1 MPVLPPRPTPQL
13 LQAALVE
20 AFGLH
25 QRGQLAEAAARYE
38 AILAVAPKL
47 FDALHL
53 RGVVG
58 LQQGDAALAAKLIGQ
73 AVKVDPRNPVAQGN
87 LGTAQARLG
96 RFTEAVASFDRAIA
110 LAPNQ
115 PDAHANRANALAEL
129 GRPAAALDGYGRA
142 LALRPDHAEAQAGR
156 AGALR
161 ALGRLPEAL
170 AAAEAALALRPD
182 LAEAHNAR
190 GTALTDLGRAAD
202 ALVALDRAIALNPG
216 MAKAHVNRASLLCTM
231 RRFSEALASAGQAV
245 ALAPDDATAELA
257 RGTALLG
264 LQRPGEAAE
273 AFRRAVALRPGF
285 ADAQDNL
292 ALALVT
298 LGQSDAAEDASARAL
313 RSALAGERDGRLA
326 EDICA
331 ALRAIDR
338 LPAIY
343 ADAAQLQGARDSVAA
358 ALAIAEDRLGRLGRR
373 SPAAAAALRR
383 TVFRASGFYIAYQQQ
398 DDREVMRRLSHVIS
412 GMLDLPAQ
420 AAAERVRRPG
430 PIRLGIASELL
441 YRHNAAWWALDWLAQ
456 LPQRDYAF
464 FTYAFHEVRDP
475 VADGFAQ
482 LGTHRSLP
490 FREESADRALATMR
504 ADDLDILMLPDIG
517 MTPSSRVLSL
527 HRVAPVQLTA
537 WGHPVTSGSPCID
550 YYLSSDLME
559 PQGAEAHYT
568 EQLVRLPNL
577 GLFLRPAPPVAG
589 EASFGLPEGRI
600 LLGCLQSL
608 YKYLPAHDAVLPA
621 IARQVPQALFVFLEG
636 QPAHMTTVLRARL
649 SAAFAAAGLDADRHV
664 VFLPRQSY
672 EGYRLLAGQMDAC
685 LDSIGW
691 SGGNS
696 TLEAIEA
703 GVPVVTLPGA
713 FMRGRHSAAIL
724 GMMGMQD
731 LIAADAEDYVAK
743 VVALARDPALRAER
757 RQEIQARKARLYEDR
772 AFIAALDAFLKSRVA
787 A

>member
-1 MPVLPPRPTPQL
+1 MPVLPPRPTPQQ

-25 QRGQLAEAAARYE
+25 QRGSLAEAATRYE

-87 LGTAQARLG
+87 LGAAQARLG
-96 RFTEAVASFDRAIA
+96 RFADAVASFERAIA

-129 GRPAAALDGYGRA
+129 GRPAAALEGYGRA

-161 ALGRLPEAL
+161 ALGRLSEAL

-202 ALVALDRAIALNPG
+202 ALAALDRAIALNPG
-216 MAKAHVNRASLLCTM
+216 MAKAHANRAGLLCTM

-245 ALAPDDATAELA
+245 ALTPDDASAELA

-264 LQRPGEAAE
+264 LHRAAEAVE

-292 ALALVT
+292 ALALVA

-313 RSALAGERDGRLA
+313 KAVLAGERDGRLA
-326 EDICA
+326 EEICA
-331 ALRAIDR
+331 ALRAVDR

-343 ADAAQLQGARDSVAA
+343 ADAAQVMTAREGVVAA
-358 ALAIAEDRLGRLGRR
+358 LGVAEDRLGRLGRR
-373 SPAAAAALRR
+373 SPAVAAALRR
-383 TVFRASGFYIAYQQQ
+383 AVFRASGFYIAYQQQ
-398 DDREVMRRLSHVIS
+398 DDREVMQRLARVVS
-412 GMLDLPAQ
+412 GMLGLPAE

-464 FTYAFHEVRDP
+464 FTYALHGVRDP
-475 VADGFAQ
+475 VADGFAR
-482 LGTHRSLP
+482 LGAHRSLP

-504 ADDLDILMLPDIG
+504 ADDLDVLMLPDIG

-559 PQGAEAHYT
+559 PAGAEAHYT

-621 IARQVPQALFVFLEG
+621 IAREVPQALFVFLEG

-672 EGYRLLAGQMDAC
+672 EGYRLLAGRMDVC

-703 GVPVVTLPGA
+703 GVPVVTLPDA

-731 LIAADAEDYVAK
+731 LVAADAEDYVAK
-743 VVALARDPALRAER
+743 VVALARDSALRAER

>member
-25 QRGQLAEAAARYE
+25 QRGRLAEAATRYE

-96 RFTEAVASFDRAIA
+96 RYADAVASFERAIA

-129 GRPAAALDGYGRA
+129 GRPAAALEGYGRA

-161 ALGRLPEAL
+161 ALGRLAEAL

-190 GTALTDLGRAAD
+190 GTALTDLGRAPE
-202 ALVALDRAIALNPG
+202 ALVAFDRAIALNPG
-216 MAKAHVNRASLLCTM
+216 MAKAQTNRAGLLCTM
-231 RRFSEALASAGQAV
+231 RRFTDALESAGQAV

-264 LQRPGEAAE
+264 LHRPAEAVE

-292 ALALVT
+292 ALALVA
-298 LGQSDAAEDASARAL
+298 LGQSDAAEEASARAL
-313 RSALAGERDGRLA
+313 KSVLAGERDGRLA
-326 EDICA
+326 EEICA
-331 ALRAIDR
+331 ALRAVDR

-343 ADAAQLQGARDSVAA
+343 ADAAQLQGARDGVAA

-373 SPAAAAALRR
+373 SPAVAAALRR

-398 DDREVMRRLSHVIS
+398 DDREVMRRLSQVIS

-420 AAAERVRRPG
+420 AAVERVRRPG

-475 VADGFAQ
+475 VADGFAR
-482 LGTHRSLP
+482 LGTHRSLT
-490 FREESADRALATMR
+490 FREESADRALATIR
-504 ADDLDILMLPDIG
+504 ADDLDILILPDIG

-559 PQGAEAHYT
+559 PPGAEAHYT

-608 YKYLPAHDAVLPA
+608 YKYVPGHDAVLPA
-621 IARQVPQALFVFLEG
+621 IAREVPQALFVFLEG

-649 SAAFAAAGLDADRHV
+649 AAAFAAAGLDADRHV

-672 EGYRLLAGQMDAC
+672 EGYRLLAGQMDVC

-731 LIAADAEDYVAK
+731 LVATDAEDYVAK
-743 VVALARDPALRAER
+743 VVALARDPALRAQR
-757 RQEIQARKARLYEDR
+757 RQEIQAQKARLYEDR